1 MKSEVE
7 VIPKTALSIKRKKS
21 WTRFLSNN
29 MLLTG
34 FVIILFMTL
43 IALIAPLLSTYGPY
57 EIDPKNRLQPPS
69 GAHFFGTDNFGRDL
83 FSRVLHGTRVSI
95 IVGAVVAIVT
105 GVIGLVIGLLSAYYS
120 VLDHILM
127 RIVDGL
133 YAFPSILL
141 AMAIVALRGPSIFN
155 VMIALIVVYIPSIAR
170 VVRSAALV
178 VKEQTFIEALKAQGA
193 SKWRI
198 LVIHTIPNV
207 LSPVIIQIT
216 FVFAVAILTEASLSF
231 LGAGIPA
238 PEPSLGNIL
247 FDGKSVIY
255 NAWWMTVFPGA
266 FIVLL
271 VFGLNLAG
279 DGLRDVMDPKVV
291 HAKREKYRKNREL
304 KKG

>member
-1 MKSEVE
+1 MKNEIE
-7 VIPKTALSIKRKKS
+7 LIPKTAPSVKKKKN

-34 FVIILFMTL
+34 FFIILLMTL
-43 IALIAPLLSTYGPY
+43 IALFAPLLSTFGPY

-69 GAHFFGTDNFGRDL
+69 GVHIFGTDNFGRDL

-105 GVIGLVIGLLSAYYS
+105 GVIGLVVGLLSAYYS
-120 VLDHILM
+120 LLDHILM

-141 AMAIVALRGPSIFN
+141 AMAIVAVRGPSIFN
-155 VMIALIVVYIPSIAR
+155 VMIALIIVYIPSIAR

-198 LVIHTIPNV
+198 LVIHTIPNIF
-207 LSPVIIQIT
+207 SPVIIQIT

-255 NAWWMTVFPGA
+255 NAWWMTIFPGA

-279 DGLRDVMDPKVV
+279 DGLRDLMDPKIV
-291 HAKREKYRKNREL
+291 HAKRKKYRTSNVT